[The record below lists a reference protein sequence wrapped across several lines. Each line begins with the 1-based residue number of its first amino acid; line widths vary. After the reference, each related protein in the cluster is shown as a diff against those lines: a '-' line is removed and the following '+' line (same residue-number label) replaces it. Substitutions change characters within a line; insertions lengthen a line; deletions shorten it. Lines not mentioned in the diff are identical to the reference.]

1 MPKVKI
7 LRRYCKGCGLC
18 VSVCPTGAMVLSN
31 DIGQDGVRYAE
42 VRGDEECKGCG
53 LCYLM
58 CPDAAVLVEEGKA

>member
-1 MPKVKI
+1 
-7 LRRYCKGCGLC
+7 
-18 VSVCPTGAMVLSN
+18 MVLSN